1 MRRFLHWEAPEHGDA
16 DQLIVTPVAMEAT
29 LAIALVLTFEFEE
42 VQVPANAVPALMV
55 IVAVAAVEEVQAPAN
70 AVPAPMAIELVVAAV
85 EIGIVG
91 VQAPANAVPAL
102 MAIELVVAGIEIVVV
117 RSLCCPMT

>member
-16 DQLIVTPVAMEAT
+16 DQLIVTHVAMEAT
-29 LAIALVLTFEFEE
+29 LAIALVLTFDLEE

-55 IVAVAAVEEVQAPAN
+55 IAA
-70 AVPAPMAIELVVAAV
+70 VAAV
-85 EIGIVG
+85 EIGIAG

-102 MAIELVVAGIEIVVV
+102 MAIAAVAAVEAGIVVVV